1 MVKATNMRFK
11 ISKRMMASLAAASIA
26 LAGCSSDTVTKGT
39 PRVVVFGESLVDV
52 GTFGFKFTTQGSAPT
67 GAASNK
73 VFPEVIAASLG
84 AAQPCA
90 YFRSTTGGASYTNTA
105 GCTGFGVG
113 GGRLIGLDA
122 TSPTSLTV
130 QLDTAAGAIGSYTND
145 DVVVMSISGND
156 GADLIVSYIALAQG
170 NSASFVAL
178 TSKMLG
184 ASTVTALL
192 SADPTTGAATVG
204 IAYMTALATRT
215 YDLVKSKVLDKGANK
230 VVLANSPKLSVTPR
244 LAIVLAGLQAQLGAP
259 ARAQLEGLFN
269 TWVQSYN
276 QQLAV
281 KFSPEPRVA
290 IFDLYALTDTFA
302 TTPATYSFTNSK
314 DASCPPVGADASGPI
329 YNLATCTEAAANGY
343 IASGQTGLIS
353 GTKLTGNITGFVYS
367 DNFHPTPRGHEV
379 AGQVALNLINA
390 KGWAAR

>member
-1 MVKATNMRFK
+1 M
-11 ISKRMMASLAAASIA
+11 
-26 LAGCSSDTVTKGT
+26 
-39 PRVVVFGESLVDV
+39 
-52 GTFGFKFTTQGSAPT
+52 
-67 GAASNK
+67 
-73 VFPEVIAASLG
+73 IAASLG
-84 AAQPCA
+84 ATQPCA

-113 GGRLIGLDA
+113 GGKLISQDA

-130 QLDTAAGAIGSYTND
+130 QLDAAAGAIGSYTND

-170 NSASFVAL
+170 NPASFVAL
-178 TSKMLG
+178 TSKVLG

-204 IAYMTALATRT
+204 IAYMTALATT
-215 YDLVKSKVLDKGANK
+215 TFNLVKSKVLDKGANK

-281 KFSPEPRVA
+281 KFAPEPRVA

-353 GTKLTGNITGFVYS
+353 GTKLSGNITGFVYS

-379 AGQVALNLINA
+379 AGQLAINLMNA

>member
-1 MVKATNMRFK
+1 
-11 ISKRMMASLAAASIA
+11 MASYMNFRIGQRLMGSLAAATLI

-52 GTFGFKFTTQGSAPT
+52 GTFGFKFTTQGNAPT
-67 GAASNK
+67 GATSNK

-113 GGRLIGLDA
+113 GGRLIGQDA
-122 TSPTSLTV
+122 TSPSSLTV
-130 QLDTAAGAIGSYTND
+130 QLDAAAGAIGSYTND

-178 TSKMLG
+178 TSKVLG

-290 IFDLYALTDTFA
+290 IFDLYSLTDTFA
-302 TTPATYSFTNSK
+302 TAPATYSFTNSK
-314 DASCPPVGADASGPI
+314 DASCPPVGADATGPT

-367 DNFHPTPRGHEV
+367 DNFHPTPRGHEI

>member
-1 MVKATNMRFK
+1 MAIATIMNRRIGK
-11 ISKRMMASLAAASIA
+11 HLIASLATASLV
-26 LAGCSSDTVTKGT
+26 LAGCSSETVTKGT

-84 AAQPCA
+84 ATQPCA

-113 GGRLIGLDA
+113 GGKLISLDA

-130 QLDTAAGAIGSYTND
+130 QLDAAASSIGSYTND

-170 NSASFVAL
+170 NPASFVAL
-178 TSKMLG
+178 TSKVLG
-184 ASTVTALL
+184 ASTVTGLL

-302 TTPATYSFTNSK
+302 TAPATYSFTNSK
-314 DASCPPVGADASGPI
+314 DASCPPVGADATGPI

-367 DNFHPTPRGHEV
+367 DNFHPTPRGHEI
-379 AGQVALNLINA
+379 AGQVALNLMNA
-390 KGWAAR
+390 KGWVAR

>member
-1 MVKATNMRFK
+1 MAMATILNRRIGK
-11 ISKRMMASLAAASIA
+11 QLLASLAAASLV

-52 GTFGFKFTTQGSAPT
+52 GTFGFKYTTQGSAPT

-84 AAQPCA
+84 ATQPCA

-113 GGRLIGLDA
+113 GGKLISQDA

-130 QLDTAAGAIGSYTND
+130 QLDAAAGALGSYTND
-145 DVVVMSISGND
+145 DVVVISISGND
-156 GADLIVSYIALAQG
+156 GADLITAYFALAQG
-170 NSASFVAL
+170 NPASFVAL
-178 TSKMLG
+178 TSKVLG

-192 SADPTTGAATVG
+192 SADPTNGPATVG
-204 IAYMTALATRT
+204 IAYMTALATTT
-215 YDLVKSKVLDKGANK
+215 YNLVKSKVLDKGASK
-230 VVLANSPKLSVTPR
+230 VLLANTPKGSATPR
-244 LAIVLAGLQAQLGAP
+244 LAIGLANVQAQLGAP
-259 ARAQLEGLFN
+259 ARAQVEGLFN
-269 TWVQSYN
+269 QWYQSYN

-281 KFSPEPRVA
+281 KFAPEPRVA
-290 IFDLYALTDTFA
+290 IFDLYALQNTFA
-302 TTPATYSFTNSK
+302 TTPGTYGLTNSK
-314 DASCPPVGADASGPI
+314 DASCPPVGVDADGPTYSI
-329 YNLATCTEAAANGY
+329 ATCTEAAANGY

-367 DNFHPTPRGHEV
+367 DNFHPTPRGHEI
-379 AGQVALNLINA
+379 AGQVAINLINA
-390 KGWAAR
+390 KGWGAR

>member
-1 MVKATNMRFK
+1 MAIATIMNRRIGK
-11 ISKRMMASLAAASIA
+11 HLIASLAAASLV
-26 LAGCSSDTVTKGT
+26 LAGCSSETVTKGT

-84 AAQPCA
+84 ATQPCA

-113 GGRLIGLDA
+113 GGKLISLDA

-130 QLDTAAGAIGSYTND
+130 QLDAAASSIGSYTND

-170 NSASFVAL
+170 NPASFVAL
-178 TSKMLG
+178 TSKVLG
-184 ASTVTALL
+184 ASTVTGLL

-302 TTPATYSFTNSK
+302 TAPATYSFTNSK
-314 DASCPPVGADASGPI
+314 DASCPPVGADATGPI

-367 DNFHPTPRGHEV
+367 DNFHPTPRGHEI
-379 AGQVALNLINA
+379 AGQVALNLMNA
-390 KGWAAR
+390 KGWVAR

>member
-1 MVKATNMRFK
+1 MAIATIMNRRIGK
-11 ISKRMMASLAAASIA
+11 HLIAGLAAASLV
-26 LAGCSSDTVTKGT
+26 LAGCSSETVTKGT

-84 AAQPCA
+84 ATQPCA

-113 GGRLIGLDA
+113 GGKLISQDA

-130 QLDTAAGAIGSYTND
+130 QLDAAASSIGSYTND

-170 NSASFVAL
+170 NPASFVAL
-178 TSKMLG
+178 TSKVLG
-184 ASTVTALL
+184 ASTVTGLL

-302 TTPATYSFTNSK
+302 TAPATYSFTNSK
-314 DASCPPVGADASGPI
+314 DASCPPVGADATGPI

-379 AGQVALNLINA
+379 AGQVALNLMNA
-390 KGWAAR
+390 KGWVAR

>member
-1 MVKATNMRFK
+1 MAIATIMNRRIGK
-11 ISKRMMASLAAASIA
+11 HLIASLATASLV
-26 LAGCSSDTVTKGT
+26 LAGCSSETVTKGT

-84 AAQPCA
+84 ATQPCA

-113 GGRLIGLDA
+113 GGKLISQDA

-130 QLDTAAGAIGSYTND
+130 QLDAAATSIGSYTND

-170 NSASFVAL
+170 NPASFVAL
-178 TSKMLG
+178 TSKVLG
-184 ASTVTALL
+184 ASTVTGLL

-302 TTPATYSFTNSK
+302 TAPATYSFTNSK
-314 DASCPPVGADASGPI
+314 DASCPPVGADATGPI

-343 IASGQTGLIS
+343 IASGQAGLIS

>member
-1 MVKATNMRFK
+1 MAMATIMNRRIGK
-11 ISKRMMASLAAASIA
+11 HLIASLAAASLV
-26 LAGCSSDTVTKGT
+26 LAGCSSETVTKGT

-84 AAQPCA
+84 ATQPCA

-113 GGRLIGLDA
+113 GGKLISQDA

-130 QLDTAAGAIGSYTND
+130 QLDAAASSIGSYTND

-170 NSASFVAL
+170 NPASFVAL
-178 TSKMLG
+178 TSKVLG
-184 ASTVTALL
+184 ASTVTGLL

-302 TTPATYSFTNSK
+302 TAPATYSFTNSK
-314 DASCPPVGADASGPI
+314 DASCPPVGADATGPI

-343 IASGQTGLIS
+343 IASGQAGLIS

-379 AGQVALNLINA
+379 AGQVALNLMNA
-390 KGWAAR
+390 KGWVAR

>member
-1 MVKATNMRFK
+1 MAIATIMNRRIGK
-11 ISKRMMASLAAASIA
+11 HLIAGLAAASLV
-26 LAGCSSDTVTKGT
+26 LAGCSSETVTKGT

-84 AAQPCA
+84 ATQPCA

-113 GGRLIGLDA
+113 GGKLISQDA

-130 QLDTAAGAIGSYTND
+130 QLDAAATSIGSYTND

-170 NSASFVAL
+170 NPASFVAL
-178 TSKMLG
+178 TSKVLG
-184 ASTVTALL
+184 ASTVTGLL

-302 TTPATYSFTNSK
+302 TAPATYSFTNSK
-314 DASCPPVGADASGPI
+314 DASCPPVGADATGPI

-367 DNFHPTPRGHEV
+367 DNFHPTPRGHEI
-379 AGQVALNLINA
+379 AGQVALNLMNA
-390 KGWAAR
+390 KGWVAR

>member
-1 MVKATNMRFK
+1 MAMATNMNRRIGK
-11 ISKRMMASLAAASIA
+11 QLLASIAAASLV

-39 PRVVVFGESLVDV
+39 PRVVVFGDSPVDV

-84 AAQPCA
+84 ATQPCA

-113 GGRLIGLDA
+113 GGKLISQDA

-130 QLDTAAGAIGSYTND
+130 QLDAAAGALGSYTND
-145 DVVVMSISGND
+145 DVVVLSISGND

-178 TSKMLG
+178 TSKVLG

-192 SADPTTGAATVG
+192 SADPTNGAATVG
-204 IAYMTALATRT
+204 VAYMTALATT
-215 YDLVKSKVLDKGANK
+215 TFNLVKSKVLDKGANK
-230 VVLANSPKLSVTPR
+230 VVVANSPKLSVTPR

-314 DASCPPVGADASGPI
+314 DASCPPVGADASGPT

-367 DNFHPTPRGHEV
+367 DNFHPTPRGHAIAGEV
-379 AGQVALNLINA
+379 AINLINA
-390 KGWAAR
+390 KGWGAR

>member
-1 MVKATNMRFK
+1 MAIATIMNRRIGK
-11 ISKRMMASLAAASIA
+11 HLIAGLAAASLV
-26 LAGCSSDTVTKGT
+26 LAGCSSETVTKGT

-84 AAQPCA
+84 ATQPCA

-113 GGRLIGLDA
+113 GGKLISLDA

-130 QLDTAAGAIGSYTND
+130 QLDAAATSIGSYTND

-170 NSASFVAL
+170 NPASFVAL
-178 TSKMLG
+178 TSKVLG
-184 ASTVTALL
+184 ASTVTGLL

-302 TTPATYSFTNSK
+302 TAPATYSFTNSK
-314 DASCPPVGADASGPI
+314 DASCPPVGADATGPI

-379 AGQVALNLINA
+379 AGQVALNLMNA
-390 KGWAAR
+390 KGWVAR

>member
-1 MVKATNMRFK
+1 MAIATIMNRR
-11 ISKRMMASLAAASIA
+11 IGKRLIASLAAASLV
-26 LAGCSSDTVTKGT
+26 LAGCSSETVTKGT

-52 GTFGFKFTTQGSAPT
+52 GTFGFKFTTQGSAST

-84 AAQPCA
+84 ATQPCA

-113 GGRLIGLDA
+113 GGKLISLDA

-130 QLDTAAGAIGSYTND
+130 QLDAAASSIGSYTND

-170 NSASFVAL
+170 NPASFVAL
-178 TSKMLG
+178 TSKVLG
-184 ASTVTALL
+184 ASTVTGLL

-302 TTPATYSFTNSK
+302 TAPATYSFTNSK
-314 DASCPPVGADASGPI
+314 DASCPPVGADATGPI

-367 DNFHPTPRGHEV
+367 DNFHPTPRGHEI
-379 AGQVALNLINA
+379 AGQVALNLMNA
-390 KGWAAR
+390 KGWVAR